1 MKNSSNYAAKFAGIA
16 SLGLLLTTSA
26 FADYRHQDQTDRRD
40 SNRDRGRIESNRGG
54 DNFNYREN
62 DRVNL
67 QGKITSFN
75 RENNGYRMNLDRG
88 PSFFVP
94 ETYFRNRARD
104 LRVGVSISL
113 GGIFRR
119 GAVYVDA
126 VSWPDD
132 GYGYDGYD
140 RSDRSYGGHL
150 FGVVDR
156 VDFRR
161 GTVWLRDD
169 RSGRLIEVDLRR
181 DRYSR
186 LNVDDL
192 RRGDFVELSGN
203 WIRGGIFAADRID
216 SVRSGRGGRGGRGER
231 Y

>member
-1 MKNSSNYAAKFAGIA
+1 
-16 SLGLLLTTSA
+16 
-26 FADYRHQDQTDRRD
+26 
-40 SNRDRGRIESNRGG
+40 
-54 DNFNYREN
+54 
-62 DRVNL
+62 
-67 QGKITSFN
+67 
-75 RENNGYRMNLDRG
+75 NGYRMNLDRG

-140 RSDRSYGGHL
+140 RSYGGHL
-150 FGVVDR
+150 FGGADR
-156 VDFRR
+156 VDSRP
-161 GTVWLRDD
+161 GAVWLRDD

-186 LNVDDL
+186 LDVDDL
-192 RRGDFVELSGN
+192 RRGDFVELSGS

-216 SVRSGRGGRGGRGER
+216 SVRSGRGGRGGR

>member
-1 MKNSSNYAAKFAGIA
+1 MKNTRNYAAKLAGA
-16 SLGLLLTTSA
+16 TSLAMLLTTSA
-26 FADYRHQDQTDRRD
+26 FADSRPQDQTNWREG
-40 SNRDRGRIESNRGG
+40 NRDRGRSESNRDGYNNG
-54 DNFNYREN
+54 SYREN

-75 RENNGYRMNLDRG
+75 REGNGYRMNLDRG

-94 ETYFRNRARD
+94 ESYFRNRARD
-104 LRVGVSISL
+104 LRVGISISL

-132 GYGYDGYD
+132 GYGGYD
-140 RSDRSYGGHL
+140 RGGYDRGYDNGYL
-150 FGVVDR
+150 RGVVDR

-161 GTVWLRDD
+161 GTAWLRDD
-169 RSGRLIEVDLRR
+169 RSGRLVEVNLRR
-181 DRYSR
+181 ERQGR
-186 LNVDDL
+186 LDIGDL
-192 RRGDFVELSGN
+192 RRGDFVELSGS
-203 WIRGGIFAADRID
+203 WARGGLFVADRID
-216 SVRSGRGGRGGRGER
+216 SVRNGRSGR

>member
-1 MKNSSNYAAKFAGIA
+1 MKKSSNYAVKLAGVT
-16 SLGLLLTTSA
+16 SLAILLTTSA

-40 SNRDRGRIESNRGG
+40 SDRREGNRGESY
-54 DNFNYREN
+54 NYREN

-75 RENNGYRMNLDRG
+75 RESNGYRMNLDRG

-94 ETYFRNRARD
+94 ESYFRNRARD

-113 GGIFRR
+113 GGIFRS
-119 GAVYVDA
+119 GSVYVDA

-140 RSDRSYGGHL
+140 RSYDRSYGGHL

-156 VDFRR
+156 IDFRR

-169 RSGRLIEVDLRR
+169 RSSRLVEVDLRR
-181 DRYSR
+181 DRHSR

-192 RRGDFVELSGN
+192 RRGDFVELSGS

-216 SVRSGRGGRGGRGER
+216 SVRSGRGGR

>member
-1 MKNSSNYAAKFAGIA
+1 
-16 SLGLLLTTSA
+16 LLLTTSA

-40 SNRDRGRIESNRGG
+40 SDRDRGRIESNRGG
-54 DNFNYREN
+54 DNHNYREN
-62 DRVNL
+62 DRVTL
-67 QGKITSFN
+67 QGKVTSFN
-75 RENNGYRMNLDRG
+75 RENSGYRMQLDRG
-88 PSFFVP
+88 NTSFWVP
-94 ETYFRNRARD
+94 ESYFRNRARD

-132 GYGYDGYD
+132 NGYGYGNGAYDNGYL
-140 RSDRSYGGHL
+140 R
-150 FGVVDR
+150 GVVDR
-156 VDFRR
+156 VDLRR
-161 GTVWLRDD
+161 GAVWLRDD

-181 DRYSR
+181 DRHSR

-192 RRGDFVELSGN
+192 RRGDFVELSGS

-216 SVRSGRGGRGGRGER
+216 SVRSGGRGR

>member
-1 MKNSSNYAAKFAGIA
+1 MKNSSNCAAKFAGIV

-40 SNRDRGRIESNRGG
+40 SNRDRGRSESNRGG
-54 DNFNYREN
+54 NNFNYREN

-67 QGKITSFN
+67 QGRVTSFN
-75 RENNGYRMNLDRG
+75 RENNGYRMQLDRG
-88 PSFFVP
+88 NTSFWVP
-94 ETYFRNRARD
+94 ESYFRNRARD
-104 LRVGVSISL
+104 LRVGVSLSL

-119 GAVYVDA
+119 GSVYVDA

-132 GYGYDGYD
+132 YGYGNNGYGNGGYD
-140 RSDRSYGGHL
+140 NGYLR
-150 FGVVDR
+150 GVVDR

-169 RSGRLIEVDLRR
+169 RSGRLVEADLRS
-181 DRYSR
+181 DRYGR
-186 LNVDDL
+186 LNIDDL
-192 RRGDFVELSGN
+192 RRGDFVELSGS
-203 WIRGGIFAADRID
+203 WIRGAVFAADRID
-216 SVRSGRGGRGGRGER
+216 SVRSGRGR